1 MSIDINVDIFTQSGP
16 DITRFTEL
24 QYSEKKGWKKMY
36 FELNQ
41 TQLICYKDRN
51 NTKVAEWNFA
61 DLTIYVGVEKK
72 RKPPTA

>member
-1 MSIDINVDIFTQSGP
+1 
-16 DITRFTEL
+16 
-24 QYSEKKGWKKMY
+24 MY

-72 RKPPTA
+72 RKPPTAWVCMYREEIFYSTFSWMFC